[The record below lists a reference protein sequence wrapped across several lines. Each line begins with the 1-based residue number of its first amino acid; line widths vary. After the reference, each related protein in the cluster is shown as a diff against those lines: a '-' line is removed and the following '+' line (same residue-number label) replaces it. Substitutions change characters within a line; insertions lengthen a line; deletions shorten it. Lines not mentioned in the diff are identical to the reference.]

1 MSEMVSRTVWRL
13 GFGIAPLDCQWSWCI
28 TVSFTKWGPS
38 MTAISGMGCSAID
51 RAFSGMG
58 CSAIDR
64 AFSGMGCSAI
74 DRAFSLSSI
83 GPLGPLSGQSS
94 YLKYTMKSETYVV
107 KGKRI
112 MPAESIRP
120 SSLRL
125 SSTCPRYQGS
135 LVFVEFV
142 WGCHSQ
148 SLFIRS
154 ICIFL

>member
-1 MSEMVSRTVWRL
+1 
-13 GFGIAPLDCQWSWCI
+13 
-28 TVSFTKWGPS
+28 

-64 AFSGMGCSAI
+64 AFS
-74 DRAFSLSSI
+74 LSSL

-125 SSTCPRYQGS
+125 SSTCPRYQVS

-154 ICIFL
+154 ICIFLTCLTQIYIRQKTRHITSDIVLVNIHKKLKLHVKL